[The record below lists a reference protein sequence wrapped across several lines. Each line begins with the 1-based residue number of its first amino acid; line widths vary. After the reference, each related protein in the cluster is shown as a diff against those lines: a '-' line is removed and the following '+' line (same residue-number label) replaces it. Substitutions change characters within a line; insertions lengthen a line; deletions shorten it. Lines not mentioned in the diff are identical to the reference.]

1 MALARDARAERH
13 VRGAVRSR
21 TFGRVGAACSP
32 SHAPRDARALVPVV
46 ALALRYR
53 ECGGT
58 VGDAALAR
66 RGQAEAP
73 GAVARQRN
81 QNEDTTQHETHASP
95 SIGDYPS
102 TLAFPS
108 E

>member
-73 GAVARQRN
+73 GAVARLRV
-81 QNEDTTQHETHASP
+81 HCVGAAHRETRASP
-95 SIGDYPS
+95 SIGDYPT
-102 TLAFPS
+102 TLA
-108 E
+108 